1 MTTAQ
6 RDRMYAQI
14 TAHRQALLSA
24 YPQAAERD
32 PVKLCKRLLR
42 LERQGREIAT
52 KYCNGELGSRAVDE
66 AVLPVIGKIREI
78 LGPGPHIYINWD
90 ARGCCFKIDP
100 KTAADYPAIHR
111 DMGGNGIIA
120 PTFDGN

>member
-6 RDRMYAQI
+6 RARMYAQI
-14 TAHRQALLSA
+14 TAHGQALLSA

-42 LERQGREIAT
+42 LERKGRDIAI
-52 KYCNGELGSRAVDE
+52 KYCNGDLTITQAEKAIAPISEKLKA
-66 AVLPVIGKIREI
+66 L
-78 LGPGPHIYINWD
+78 LGPGPRRYRNWD
-90 ARGCCFKIDP
+90 ARGYCFKIDP
-100 KTAADYPAIHR
+100 KTAAEYPAIYR

-120 PTFDGN
+120 PTFDDN